1 MLPLRGLI
9 NATRKISTSALLRGG
24 GHGHHGGVIGSNL
37 PFDITNKYKLTLYFV
52 LFFGS
57 GFSLPFL
64 VVRHHLTKQ

>member
-1 MLPLRGLI
+1 MLPLRGLM
-9 NATRKISTSALLRGG
+9 NATRKISTSALLRS
-24 GHGHHGGVIGSNL
+24 GHGHGGVVGSNL
-37 PFDITNKYKLTLYFV
+37 PFDISNKYKLTLYFV